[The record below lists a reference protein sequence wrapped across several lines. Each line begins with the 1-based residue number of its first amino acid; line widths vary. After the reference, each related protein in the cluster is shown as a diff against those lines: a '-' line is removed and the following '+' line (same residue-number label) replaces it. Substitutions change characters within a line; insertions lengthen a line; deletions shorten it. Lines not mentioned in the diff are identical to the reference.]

1 MAGSISFYRLRFS
14 QIFPVVMTTSNI
26 MNPTKRTFIFIYHYI
41 EYDEQQQKN
50 NMSSQAICG
59 SCHQIF
65 SSKRYLKCHYRWNPR
80 CKRKIFKL
88 NDPED
93 DEEQA
98 DEEKKEGDDPIQSS
112 KQKTAEDLLDGMEKP
127 SFMGEPL
134 NFYVNNTYESESDV
148 HISMHD
154 DSDEEEQ
161 QSTKNNINTQL
172 LDDFLEYTKKGTKDH
187 RELGEEVV
195 AGIELL
201 NILTKSGAPLGLY
214 DSIYAWH
221 VKYYGVSVMYKLG
234 KLLPRLRKRYN
245 MDNNR
250 PKVVRNV
257 SLPHSQCNVNLV
269 VHTFKDQVVSLLSDP
284 RIRDEDYL
292 FLNDDPFH
300 PPPTFSTTIGDVNTG
315 IAYRETYKKI
325 VKNPGKDVP
334 LGIIFYM
341 DGAITGQYDHLPIEA
356 VKFTLCIFNRK
367 TRDKAWAWRNL
378 GYITSFLKQ
387 DTKAKEMLEEDS
399 HIDTQHYVPLEDKE
413 VINIDS
419 EENVEDPA
427 DSDVDSEDE
436 ELNADKTLPQIQS
449 CSGQDLHVM
458 LDKILESYREIENG
472 FTWNLRYK
480 GRTLPVN
487 FLPFVMFVKGDSKEH
502 DKHCGH
508 YSSKTAGVQ
517 QICRVCHCPT
527 DMTDVP
533 YKRYPKRDPR
543 KIQSLIDD
551 RNKEQLQRISQQYL
565 ENAWYRVRFACHNQL
580 GIHDACPSEVLH
592 WIQINKFKYVIAMF
606 FAQTGMKSILTTNLE
621 IVAKSMGYL
630 FSRQSDRDKP
640 RTEFSKGIRGGKL
653 MAHEMSGVILV
664 LLATIRCKKGQKLL
678 LHGSRGKQKDHVGSD
693 VQVQDWISL
702 LELLLMWES
711 WLALDEMDV
720 EHVVRSE
727 IKVRELM
734 DIEMFVGKRDK
745 GMKFKTNNF
754 HACVHVADDILH
766 FGVPSVTNTS
776 SNESHHKPDKKAAK
790 RTQRRA
796 KVFDLQCGEQIH
808 INHLAEM
815 AMEEVVNGYRS
826 WEYYHEDIEDTT
838 EIPCNAK
845 TEEEETIDVRN
856 TGTSITLFLN
866 EDGNLSY
873 KVQSRMKD
881 KERFIVD
888 KQILSFIMSEIN
900 NIGGR
905 FPIRMFT
912 EHVRDGQMFRGSFY
926 FQGKPWR
933 DWVSIRWQGD
943 VEYATFCQ
951 VWCFLDLTGIPESK
965 NFDPGI
971 YCVVENS
978 EKADDEEDRDLSRL
992 LKPYR
997 KEVQSIDPETGEVTR
1012 KFYLAPVDSILS
1024 PITFIPD
1031 LGNDDP
1037 TAYLCLVQRVMRA
1050 NLFKNW
1056 LEAKHEREFPGYQY
1070 AELETLDS
1078 DSEVESVVST

>member
-1 MAGSISFYRLRFS
+1 M
-14 QIFPVVMTTSNI
+14 
-26 MNPTKRTFIFIYHYI
+26 
-41 EYDEQQQKN
+41 
-50 NMSSQAICG
+50 
-59 SCHQIF
+59 
-65 SSKRYLKCHYRWNPR
+65 
-80 CKRKIFKL
+80 
-88 NDPED
+88 
-93 DEEQA
+93 
-98 DEEKKEGDDPIQSS
+98 
-112 KQKTAEDLLDGMEKP
+112 
-127 SFMGEPL
+127 
-134 NFYVNNTYESESDV
+134 
-148 HISMHD
+148 
-154 DSDEEEQ
+154 
-161 QSTKNNINTQL
+161 
-172 LDDFLEYTKKGTKDH
+172 
-187 RELGEEVV
+187 
-195 AGIELL
+195 
-201 NILTKSGAPLGLY
+201 
-214 DSIYAWH
+214 
-221 VKYYGVSVMYKLG
+221 
-234 KLLPRLRKRYN
+234 
-245 MDNNR
+245 
-250 PKVVRNV
+250 
-257 SLPHSQCNVNLV
+257 V
-269 VHTFKDQVVSLLSDP
+269 VHDFKDQVCSLLSDP

-292 FLNDDPFH
+292 FHNDDPFQ
-300 PPPTFSTTIGDVNTG
+300 PPPPFCSTVGDVNTG

-325 VKNPGKDVP
+325 VKNPGLDVP

-367 TRDKAWAWRNL
+367 TRDKAWAWRNI

-387 DTKAKEMLEEDS
+387 DTKAKEMLEQDD
-399 HIDTQHYVPLEDKE
+399 HIDSQHYIP
-413 VINIDS
+413 IDS
-419 EENVEDPA
+419 KEPSDVQNEKKAVDSDDSDDDLDEENPNV
-427 DSDVDSEDE
+427 
-436 ELNADKTLPQIQS
+436 DKTLPNIAS

-480 GRTLPVN
+480 GQTLPVK
-487 FLPFVMFVKGDSKEH
+487 FLPFVMFIKGDSKEH

-508 YSSKTAGVQ
+508 YSSKTAGVH

-543 KIQSLIDD
+543 KIQSLIDAGN
-551 RNKEQLQRISQQYL
+551 REQLQRISQQYL
-565 ENAWYRVRFACHNQL
+565 QNAWYKVKFSMHNEL
-580 GIHDACPSEVLH
+580 GVHDACPSEVLH

-606 FAQTGMKSILTTNLE
+606 FAQTGMKSILTNNIEVL
-621 IVAKSMGYL
+621 AKSMGYL

-640 RTEFSKGIRGGKL
+640 RTDFSKGIRGGKL

-711 WLALDEMDV
+711 WLSLDEMEV
-720 EHVVRSE
+720 EHIVRSE

-734 DIEMFVGKRDK
+734 DIEMFVGKREK

-766 FGVPSVTNTS
+766 FGVPGVTNTS

-796 KVFDLQCGEQIH
+796 KVFDLQCGDQIH

-815 AMEEVVNGYRS
+815 GMEEIVNDYRT
-826 WEYYHEDIEDTT
+826 WEYYHDVVEDTT
-838 EIPCNAK
+838 EIPCNDITK
-845 TEEEETIDVRN
+845 D
-856 TGTSITLFLN
+856 TGIITKNRGTNVDLFLD
-866 EDGNLSY
+866 EDGILCY
-873 KVQSRMKD
+873 KVHSRMKN

-888 KQILSFIMSEIN
+888 DQILSYIHSEIN
-900 NIGGR
+900 RIGGN
-905 FPIRMFT
+905 FPIHMFT

-933 DWVSIRWQGD
+933 DWVSIRWQD
-943 VEYATFCQ
+943 DTKEYATFCQ
-951 VWCFLDLTGIPESK
+951 IWCFLDLSDIPESDL
-965 NFDPGI
+965 FDPGI
-971 YCVVENS
+971 YCIVENS
-978 EKADDEEDRDLSRL
+978 EESKEEEDRELSRL
-992 LKPYR
+992 LKPHK
-997 KEVQSIDPETGEVTR
+997 KEVESINPETGEVTR
-1012 KFYLAPVDSILS
+1012 KFYLTPVDSILS

-1070 AELETLDS
+1070 ADLEDM
-1078 DSEVESVVST
+1078 DSESESESVVSA